1 MEAQV
6 VVVEE
11 LVTLLEAQLMELPK
25 PEAVEEVR
33 VLMSNFSIQ
42 VLLQKVQMVEVAW
55 LHLEFQVPILV

>member
-11 LVTLLEAQLMELPK
+11 LVTLLEVQLLELPK
-25 PEAVEEVR
+25 LEAVEEVR